1 MRFPN
6 FFAPAAKLTSH
17 LKYPQKFALISL
29 LFAAPLSLSMTLLW
43 GELQSRNDFAKKEQ
57 IGVEYL
63 RSLKP
68 LWWSLPRLYL
78 QVITQENAPLSAP
91 QTETLQSA
99 VSQELAQ
106 LQQIDRRLGATLKTA
121 DQLPQIQATWQNILS
136 RQRDWSL
143 ETKVAEYQRLAEQLD
158 QLRVVVGD
166 QSNLILDP
174 DLDTYYLM
182 DAVLLTIP
190 AMQQRISEIRLRSQQ
205 MMQQKGVPAS
215 DRAYLLAVNG
225 VLKDQNQSLRQSM
238 LTAFANEPTGQLR
251 SRLQPTLKEFTDA
264 TQNLVREIEQLA
276 YDNKL
281 LEPSKYYA
289 LSQQAGAA
297 GIPIWEQ
304 SADSLQQLLGKR
316 IHGLMQRQMAIA
328 LFVIVVLLLVVY
340 VFIGFYISVMKT
352 VNALSAASQQMI
364 DGVQTE
370 PVVLASRD
378 ELTQVVDS
386 FNQLAKALVV
396 SHEQVVDLNQ
406 QLQHENARMGT
417 ELEVTRRLQEMML
430 PRREELQTIA
440 DLEIAGFMKP
450 ATEVGGDYYDV
461 LHHEGRVKIGIGDV
475 TGHGLESGMLM
486 VMVQTAVR
494 TLLESHETNPIR
506 FLDILNRVIYGNIQR
521 MRSDKNLTLALV
533 DYQDGV
539 LSLSGQHE
547 ELILVRSS
555 GKIERID
562 TMDLGFPIGLEENI
576 SDFIASTRIPL
587 AQGDGVVLY
596 TDGITEAE
604 NDTGDQYGIDRLCT
618 LVADNWQ
625 RSVEDVRQI
634 VVDDLQQFV
643 GNHTVYD
650 DITLVVCKKK

>member
-1 MRFPN
+1 MRFPR

-29 LFAAPLSLSMTLLW
+29 LFAAPLGLSMTLLW
-43 GELQSRNDFAKKEQ
+43 GELQSRNNFTEKEQ

-78 QVITQENAPLSAP
+78 QVLTQEDVSLP

-106 LQQIDRRLGATLKTA
+106 LQRVDRQFGATLKTTGK
-121 DQLPQIQATWQNILS
+121 LPQIQATWQNILS
-136 RQRDWSL
+136 RQREWSP
-143 ETKVAEYQRLAEQLD
+143 ETKVAEYQHLADELD

-182 DAVLLTIP
+182 DTVLLTIP
-190 AMQQRISEIRLRSQQ
+190 AMQQRIADIRLRSQQ
-205 MMQQKGVPAS
+205 MMKHRGVPAS
-215 DRAYLLAVNG
+215 DRAYLLALNG
-225 VLKDQNQSLRQSM
+225 VLKDQNQALRQSM
-238 LTAFANEPTGQLR
+238 KTAFANESTGQLR
-251 SRLQPTLKEFTDA
+251 SQLMPALQEFTTA

-289 LSQQAGAA
+289 LSQQAGAD
-297 GIPIWEQ
+297 GIPLWEQ
-304 SADSLQQLLGKR
+304 SADSLDQLLGKR
-316 IHGLMQRQMAIA
+316 MDELTLRQTTIT
-328 LFVIVVLLLVVY
+328 LFAIVVLLLVVY
-340 VFIGFYISVMKT
+340 VFIGFYLSVMQT

-378 ELTQVVDS
+378 ELAQVVDS

-576 SDFIASTRIPL
+576 TDFIASTRIPL

-604 NDTGDQYGIDRLCT
+604 NDTGDQYGIDRLCD

-625 RSVEDVRQI
+625 RSAEEVRQV